1 MINMKNSTGIL
12 PHASEYREKLDAL
25 KQRNIETQLKSIFTK
40 FEEITRAGKDKIS
53 INNLIP
59 EVKSELV
66 SLGYKVQEE
75 LSCGV
80 DITSCITIP

>member
-1 MINMKNSTGIL
+1 M
-12 PHASEYREKLDAL
+12 DAL

-75 LSCGV
+75 LPCGV

>member
-25 KQRNIETQLKSIFTK
+25 KQRNIETQLKAIFTK

-75 LSCGV
+75 LPCGV

>member
-25 KQRNIETQLKSIFTK
+25 KQRNIETQLKAIFTK

-66 SLGYKVQEE
+66 SLGYKVQEQ
-75 LSCGV
+75 LPCGV
-80 DITSCITIP
+80 DITYYITVP

>member
-1 MINMKNSTGIL
+1 MKNSTGIL

-25 KQRNIETQLKSIFTK
+25 KQRNIETQLKAIFTK

-53 INNLIP
+53 INNIIP

-75 LSCGV
+75 LPCGC

>member
-1 MINMKNSTGIL
+1 MKNSTGIL

-75 LSCGV
+75 LPYNV

>member
-1 MINMKNSTGIL
+1 MKNSTGIL

-25 KQRNIETQLKSIFTK
+25 KQRNIETQLKAIFTK

-75 LSCGV
+75 LPCDG